1 MEEFCSKE
9 KIMKPKRIQL
19 ISRIYVWFSAISLLT
34 VSLMAFVNP
43 QAVMDLVQVKL
54 SNTDAFS
61 SIRGVYGGV
70 GITIFVW
77 LLYTLKK
84 NVQESL
90 SFLSLFWG
98 LYAASRLVT
107 LLVEGPLGDFGNQWL
122 GIETVFC
129 AIAILL
135 LTLNKRLT
143 IYQKL

>member
-1 MEEFCSKE
+1 
-9 KIMKPKRIQL
+9 
-19 ISRIYVWFSAISLLT
+19 
-34 VSLMAFVNP
+34 MAFVNP